1 MKSVE
6 ILKEGLTK
14 LHNQIQDR
22 KAILKA
28 LQHLNR
34 MDITELLNPAAETR
48 NIFEAL
54 TKTSIKL

>member
-14 LHNQIQDR
+14 LHNQIQDW
-22 KAILKA
+22 KATLKA
-28 LQHLNR
+28 LQHLNQ
-34 MDITELLNPAAETR
+34 MDITELLNPAAETH